1 MIELSGKGTKIV
13 YWNVR
18 SLWNKLDNIKQHL
31 ISSDHHFFGLV
42 ETWLKPNINNSLIDM
57 PGYYTFRNDRQS
69 LRQDGQTKRGGG
81 ILVFCK
87 NNLNVTQLTGIPF
100 TVSNEDIESLV
111 TVFKENYTKKC
122 YIITVYRPPNGDVDV
137 FCDQLDK
144 LCKSLPDRENSDIIL
159 GGDFNIDFA
168 KNSNHKSSLTRISK
182 RFSLTQYIKE
192 PTRPLYGENIVDLIF
207 CNSNK
212 VQYTGLLNWNV
223 SDHVPTLINIK
234 KQKTF
239 MALTLLIND
248 TCLLVTM

>member
-1 MIELSGKGTKIV
+1 M
-13 YWNVR
+13 
-18 SLWNKLDNIKQHL
+18 
-31 ISSDHHFFGLV
+31 
-42 ETWLKPNINNSLIDM
+42 
-57 PGYYTFRNDRQS
+57 
-69 LRQDGQTKRGGG
+69 
-81 ILVFCK
+81 
-87 NNLNVTQLTGIPF
+87 
-100 TVSNEDIESLV
+100 ESLV
-111 TVFKENYTKKC
+111 TVFKEKYTKKC

-159 GGDFNIDFA
+159 GGDFNINFA

-223 SDHVPTLINIK
+223 SDYVPTLINIK

-239 MALTLLIND
+239 FEFTGRSYRLFNEDMFIND
-248 TCLLVTM
+248 LSILLTEERLNLIANVNDQWDLFFNAVKNTLDKMCPVRDFSFKKEKPPWLTHDLIELIKD